1 MNRPKL
7 CWKLTRCLFAERK
20 FRKECSASGPSGVA
34 DAHVDGDSFE
44 PERRQ
49 KNSEPAGIRTQDLRI
64 KSPLL
69 YQLSYELRLHC
80 LASCDEQGAIMSP
93 VGRKTV
99 RKNRLNVKAAQTKIQ
114 PRQGIIG
121 KSCGNP
127 RSANGPNRSRFS
139 RFSPFASSLDI

>member
-7 CWKLTRCLFAERK
+7 CWKLTRCLFAEGK

-64 KSPLL
+64 KSLTPPLPQATEEFQQVQANL
-69 YQLSYELRLHC
+69 EKKGKVKYCVRELSGVEV
-80 LASCDEQGAIMSP
+80 P
-93 VGRKTV
+93 WV
-99 RKNRLNVKAAQTKIQ
+99 
-114 PRQGIIG
+114 
-121 KSCGNP
+121 
-127 RSANGPNRSRFS
+127 
-139 RFSPFASSLDI
+139 